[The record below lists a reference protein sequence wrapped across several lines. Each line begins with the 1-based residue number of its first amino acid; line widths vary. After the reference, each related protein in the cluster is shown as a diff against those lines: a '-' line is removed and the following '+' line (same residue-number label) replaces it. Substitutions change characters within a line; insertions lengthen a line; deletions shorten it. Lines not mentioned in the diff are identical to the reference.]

1 VNFFYAHAPSM
12 SLIFFF
18 SVFLWVAY
26 RAYRPSA
33 KKEMQAHAYI
43 PLAEEHNHD

>member
-1 VNFFYAHAPSM
+1 MNFFYEHAPTM
-12 SLIFFF
+12 SLLFFF

-33 KKEMQAHAYI
+33 KKELQALAFI
-43 PLAEEHNHD
+43 PLKEDRHD

>member
-1 VNFFYAHAPSM
+1 MNFFYEHAPSM

-18 SVFLWVAY
+18 GVFLWVAY

-33 KKEMQAHAYI
+33 KEEMQAHAFI
-43 PLAEEHNHD
+43 PLAEENSHE

>member
-1 VNFFYAHAPSM
+1 MNFFYEHAPSM

-18 SVFLWVAY
+18 GFFVLVAY

-33 KKEMQAHAYI
+33 KQELQSHAFI
-43 PLAEEHNHD
+43 PLAEDPHHD